1 MIWLISKK
9 DILDQLCQLRR
20 FCVQSDQDSIWKN
33 VNANL
38 GKFNMSSS
46 INQWLHDKS
55 TRWRKSLFLFSFS
68 NVVQICQRN
77 FSSLIKNTMYGAYY
91 RSIAKCKSEFVSLEQ
106 TNDDSKHNRQPKYLK
121 RNLNTNNNEIRGGQ
135 KYIDYERKKRKP
147 GSCYRC
153 CVPYP
158 KPSNNHYTTKRPRP
172 TNSWVPI

>member
-1 MIWLISKK
+1 
-9 DILDQLCQLRR
+9 
-20 FCVQSDQDSIWKN
+20 
-33 VNANL
+33 
-38 GKFNMSSS
+38 
-46 INQWLHDKS
+46 
-55 TRWRKSLFLFSFS
+55 
-68 NVVQICQRN
+68 
-77 FSSLIKNTMYGAYY
+77 MYSAYY
-91 RSIAKCKSEFVSLEQ
+91 RSTAKCKSEFVSLEQ

-172 TNSWVPI
+172 TNSWVPRPTR